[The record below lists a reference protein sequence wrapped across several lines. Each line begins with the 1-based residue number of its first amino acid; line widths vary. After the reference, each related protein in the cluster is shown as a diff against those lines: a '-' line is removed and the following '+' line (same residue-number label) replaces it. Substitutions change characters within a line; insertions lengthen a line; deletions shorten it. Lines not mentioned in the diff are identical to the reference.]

1 VLNETYE
8 IVIRGTLSPAV
19 LAAFPGFDVT
29 EVERG
34 FTHLVG
40 TVPDQARLHGLL
52 DTVASL
58 NIELVSVNP
67 RAPDTVDAEQKQ
79 STGREE
85 T

>member
-1 VLNETYE
+1 MLNETYE

-19 LAAFPGFDVT
+19 LGAFPGFDVK
-29 EVERG
+29 EVEQG

-52 DTVASL
+52 DAVASL

-67 RAPDTVDAEQKQ
+67 RPADTSHADHEP
-79 STGREE
+79 ST
-85 T
+85 

>member
-1 VLNETYE
+1 MLNETYE
-8 IVIRGTLSPAV
+8 IVIRGTLSPAL
-19 LAAFPGFDVT
+19 LAAFPGFDVK
-29 EVERG
+29 EVEQG

-67 RAPDTVDAEQKQ
+67 LSPDVSSADREP
-79 STGREE
+79 STRRED

>member
-1 VLNETYE
+1 ML
-8 IVIRGTLSPAV
+8 G
-19 LAAFPGFDVT
+19 AFPGFHVK
-29 EVERG
+29 EVEQG

-67 RAPDTVDAEQKQ
+67 RPGDFADADHEPSTRREDT
-79 STGREE
+79 
-85 T
+85 

>member
-1 VLNETYE
+1 MLNETYE

-19 LAAFPGFDVT
+19 LGAFPGFDVT
-29 EVERG
+29 EVEDG

-67 RAPDTVDAEQKQ
+67 RSPDATRTDQHQ
-79 STGREE
+79 STRREE